1 MGSHL
6 LLTSAFC
13 LLAMLIGGHADSP
26 IEVYWKRVLGNT
38 AMPNAVKESLPQYA
52 NAVVDNGEKFVPLSD
67 VYMGWSF
74 AVKEVELHDDI
85 VRSSFFLKKD
95 LQVGKKRTL
104 HFPLNKIITFLPR
117 PIAES
122 VPFSSSKLPQILSH
136 FKVNPQSKEAQHI
149 RGTIRRC
156 EVKSPIDR
164 EKYCATS
171 LESLVDYVTSKLGNE
186 VKALSPLIPKKN
198 KMQYTIL
205 DVTMLGDK
213 HPVMTCHKTN
223 YPFAVFYCHLHSAI
237 IPYRV
242 SLIATD
248 GTKVKVL
255 ATCHN
260 HTSQW
265 NPKAAGFQ
273 VLNVKPGATICHS
286 LGEHDVL
293 WLQN

>member
-13 LLAMLIGGHADSP
+13 LFAMLIGGHADSP
-26 IEVYWKRVLGNT
+26 MEVYWKRVLGNT

-67 VYMGWSF
+67 THSGWSF
-74 AVKEVELHDDI
+74 AVKEV
-85 VRSSFFLKKD
+85 
-95 LQVGKKRTL
+95 
-104 HFPLNKIITFLPR
+104 
-117 PIAES
+117 
-122 VPFSSSKLPQILSH
+122 
-136 FKVNPQSKEAQHI
+136 NPQSEEAQHI

-156 EVKSPIDR
+156 EFKSLIDR

-171 LESLVDYVTSKLGNE
+171 LESIVDYVTSKFGKE

-223 YPFAVFYCHLHSAI
+223 YPFVVFYCHLHSAI
-237 IPYRV
+237 IPYMV
-242 SLIATD
+242 SLIVTD